1 MSARDLTQDA
11 AAPVAAVVTR
21 SAEPVLSEAVRP
33 EPDARSRAW
42 GEHPI
47 NLRMTILGR
56 YYVAFVAGKERRSEQ
71 RRIEERQ
78 KHPLDTLGNALLM
91 LVFGS
96 MIGLALHGLQM
107 TLGLWALERF
117 IVAP

>member
-1 MSARDLTQDA
+1 
-11 AAPVAAVVTR
+11 VVQTDQN
-21 SAEPVLSEAVRP
+21 A
-33 EPDARSRAW
+33 RAW

-47 NLRMTILGR
+47 NLRMTILGH
-56 YYVAFVAGKERRSEQ
+56 YYVAFVAGKERRSEE
-71 RRIEERQ
+71 RRIAERQ

-91 LVFGS
+91 LVLGS
-96 MIGLALHGLQM
+96 VIGLALYGLQM